1 MASAF
6 NHHVQGVEHSDET
19 FSNIDFELGG
29 HVGVG
34 TLQSQTTSKFVEH
47 NMVLKITEV
56 FDKVIMHAQQLLDSQ
71 NGGNSIK
78 VVGKQDKMVDACE
91 FFSQSAKCT
100 NKVVGMGLEWAKV
113 VVYMEC
119 GSAKVWSINESAWQ
133 DTWHQ
138 LEENVVVLS
147 MTLQTLKRKGC
158 NIYNY

>member
-47 NMVLKITEV
+47 NMVLKITKV

-78 VVGKQDKMVDACE
+78 VVGSKKMLH
-91 FFSQSAKCT
+91 FIPS
-100 NKVVGMGLEWAKV
+100 
-113 VVYMEC
+113 Y
-119 GSAKVWSINESAWQ
+119 GSLHI
-133 DTWHQ
+133 TW
-138 LEENVVVLS
+138 LGIVSN
-147 MTLQTLKRKGC
+147 M
-158 NIYNY
+158 